1 MRRLQC
7 AHDPVTLLWA
17 GGGLRRRGTD
27 VSAEGSRLRVS
38 TGAGLTLL
46 FWDFVMYR
54 TSHGQMGM
62 YNDHARQVNNF
73 PVTTTNFYDHNA
85 LLYFHVFRV
94 L

>member
-1 MRRLQC
+1 MRIQC
-7 AHDPVTLLWA
+7 AHDRVTLLWA
-17 GGGLRRRGTD
+17 GDDLLYVD
-27 VSAEGSRLRVS
+27 VALMYLLKARVCGVS

-54 TSHGQMGM
+54 TSHGQMGI
-62 YNDHARQVNNF
+62 DHARQVNNF